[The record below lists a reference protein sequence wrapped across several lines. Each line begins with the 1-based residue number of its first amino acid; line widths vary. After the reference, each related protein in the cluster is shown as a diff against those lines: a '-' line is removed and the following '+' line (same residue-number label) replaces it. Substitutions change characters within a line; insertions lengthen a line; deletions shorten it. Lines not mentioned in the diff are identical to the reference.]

1 VQIVQGAEH
10 GRIVGTAFR
19 RAGRALR
26 TLRQADRSKHATD
39 PSGRADPADVQTR
52 GQDLVQDEARRAHE
66 TTGAR
71 DAYPHRKAR
80 DARAPGDATPAHARR
95 GAAPQTAAE
104 AHPRAEAATQVQ
116 TPVGAQIIELL
127 PPPATATRSAAAP
140 PVTQAPA
147 AQPPGFRAAP
157 PAVAAAASAVI
168 EPALAV
174 AVLAVLTLA
183 WGAEFGRAE
192 SVLALLVFALW
203 RAGSGRLHL
212 RLREAAAD
220 LLAQWAVVAGVL
232 LAAGW
237 LTDSLTLFD
246 PGLLAAWAVLTPAV
260 GVAALGLT
268 QVLHRRWAQHPA
280 RRRRAIVV
288 GAGPLAAR
296 LSQALRGRASTTELV
311 AFFDDRL
318 DDRLDPGAAR
328 QRRGA
333 LADVAEFVRQ
343 QHIDDVY
350 VALPLDGSAAAGS
363 SGAGSGRGRRRAARR
378 DGSARE
384 SSHVPAARGGDAPRA
399 DAPRVA
405 AVLQALQGTTASV
418 FHVPD
423 ILGLTIVQGRLRD
436 VGGVPVIGLC
446 ESPYSGM
453 NAVLKRAE
461 DLVLASL
468 ILLAIAPL
476 LAVVAL
482 GVKLSSPGPVI
493 FRQRR
498 NGLDGREIV
507 VWKFRSMRTMD
518 NGAVV
523 RQATRDDPRVTPFGA
538 FIRRTSLDELPQFF
552 NVLQGRMS
560 IVGPRPHAVAH
571 NEAYRRLIG
580 PYMVRHKVKPG
591 ITGWAQIHGH
601 RGETDTLDKMR
612 DRVAHDLEY
621 LRHWSLGLDL
631 RIVVRTALLMLA
643 DRQAY

>member
-1 VQIVQGAEH
+1 MSAQAGAQTH
-10 GRIVGTAFR
+10 T
-19 RAGRALR
+19 
-26 TLRQADRSKHATD
+26 
-39 PSGRADPADVQTR
+39 PA
-52 GQDLVQDEARRAHE
+52 
-66 TTGAR
+66 GAR
-71 DAYPHRKAR
+71 
-80 DARAPGDATPAHARR
+80 
-95 GAAPQTAAE
+95 
-104 AHPRAEAATQVQ
+104 
-116 TPVGAQIIELL
+116 IIEL
-127 PPPATATRSAAAP
+127 PPTSKASARVEVAP
-140 PVTQAPA
+140 LAAPA
-147 AQPPGFRAAP
+147 ATRTPATQPPGFRAAP

-183 WGAEFGRAE
+183 WGADFGRAE
-192 SVLALLVFALW
+192 SVLALLVFAVW
-203 RAGSGRLHL
+203 RAGPGRLHL

-268 QVLHRRWAQHPA
+268 QVLHRRWARDPA

-343 QHIDDVY
+343 QRIDDVY
-350 VALPLDGSAAAGS
+350 VALPLDGSAATAG
-363 SGAGSGRGRRRAARR
+363 GGGGRRRAGRR
-378 DGSARE
+378 DGSGRE
-384 SSHVPAARGGDAPRA
+384 SSHIPAARGADAPRA

-405 AVLQALQGTTASV
+405 NVLQALQGTTASV

-446 ESPYSGM
+446 ESPYAGV

-518 NGAVV
+518 DGAVV

-538 FIRRTSLDELPQFF
+538 FIRRTSLDELPQFC

-631 RIVVRTALLMLA
+631 RIVLRTALLMLA